1 MKIEIKSLNAVRLT
15 KLFIAASRWLSKY
28 ADVLN
33 DLNVYPVPDGD
44 TGTNMSMTLQAV
56 ENELV
61 KLDHEP
67 NMKELSEIVSENILL
82 GARGNSGTILSQII
96 QGFLSVVENTEEIS
110 IEVAAKAFMAAK
122 DKAYQAVSQ
131 PVEGTI
137 LTVIRKVAEAAMSYQ
152 GPQDDFILFLV
163 HLKNIANEAV
173 ENTPNELAKLK
184 EAGVVDAG
192 GKGIFY
198 VLEGFEKSV
207 TDPEMLKDLARI
219 AKAKTVKRDK
229 MEMAQEEEITFKYC
243 TEFIIEN
250 GNFPL
255 EEYKSKISPLGDSM
269 VCAQTTKKTKTHIHT
284 NHPGQVLEIAAALGN
299 LNNIKI
305 ENMLIQHRNLLVTE
319 AELSQVEGLSKSKVE
334 TFLLRSE
341 NATPIAYFAIVDNI
355 DLGNRFLDDGA
366 TAVLVGGQTK
376 NPSVSDIETGL
387 KKIHAKTII
396 ILPNNKN
403 IISSAKMAA
412 ERSEKEVIVFET
424 KSMLEGHY
432 VVKHKEES
440 MEILLQQLTRNYSI
454 EITKAS
460 RNTKV
465 DDLEIEKGDC
475 IALVNGRI
483 VEKAKNNATLIKT
496 LYARYLNRD
505 SLSIFA
511 VLGKDKEEE
520 GIKALKEHSSRIR
533 YQEFEAKQEN
543 YPYYIYVEQRDPNL
557 PRIAIVTDSASDL
570 TPELMKG
577 YDIHIIPLRLKI
589 GDKNYEDGVTIT
601 RKEFWNRILREKI
614 LPKTSQPSPAELHR
628 LYQNLFDKG
637 YESIITILLSSKLS
651 GTQQAA
657 KIAKE
662 MIGNDK
668 EIYIVDSK
676 AVTFAE
682 AHQVLEAARLVK
694 EGASTK
700 AILERL
706 YELQDQ
712 MKIYFA
718 VNDISYLQKGGRI
731 GRASSIIGGLLKVK
745 PILKLEDGEVTLET
759 KVIGERGALSYMEK
773 LIKNEG
779 KKNSIILYTAWGGSN
794 QELHNADILKKTSE
808 DSRKIEHRSR
818 FEIGPTIGSH
828 SGPVYGFGM
837 ISKIR

>member
-269 VCAQTTKKTKTHIHT
+269 VCAQTAKKQKHIS
-284 NHPGQVLEIAAALGN
+284 
-299 LNNIKI
+299 
-305 ENMLIQHRNLLVTE
+305 IQ
-319 AELSQVEGLSKSKVE
+319 
-334 TFLLRSE
+334 
-341 NATPIAYFAIVDNI
+341 
-355 DLGNRFLDDGA
+355 
-366 TAVLVGGQTK
+366 
-376 NPSVSDIETGL
+376 
-387 KKIHAKTII
+387 
-396 ILPNNKN
+396 
-403 IISSAKMAA
+403 
-412 ERSEKEVIVFET
+412 
-424 KSMLEGHY
+424 
-432 VVKHKEES
+432 
-440 MEILLQQLTRNYSI
+440 
-454 EITKAS
+454 
-460 RNTKV
+460 
-465 DDLEIEKGDC
+465 
-475 IALVNGRI
+475 
-483 VEKAKNNATLIKT
+483 
-496 LYARYLNRD
+496 
-505 SLSIFA
+505 
-511 VLGKDKEEE
+511 
-520 GIKALKEHSSRIR
+520 
-533 YQEFEAKQEN
+533 
-543 YPYYIYVEQRDPNL
+543 
-557 PRIAIVTDSASDL
+557 
-570 TPELMKG
+570 
-577 YDIHIIPLRLKI
+577 IIP
-589 GDKNYEDGVTIT
+589 DK
-601 RKEFWNRILREKI
+601 FWK
-614 LPKTSQPSPAELHR
+614 LPLP
-628 LYQNLFDKG
+628 
-637 YESIITILLSSKLS
+637 
-651 GTQQAA
+651 
-657 KIAKE
+657 
-662 MIGNDK
+662 
-668 EIYIVDSK
+668 
-676 AVTFAE
+676 
-682 AHQVLEAARLVK
+682 
-694 EGASTK
+694 
-700 AILERL
+700 
-706 YELQDQ
+706 
-712 MKIYFA
+712 
-718 VNDISYLQKGGRI
+718 
-731 GRASSIIGGLLKVK
+731 
-745 PILKLEDGEVTLET
+745 
-759 KVIGERGALSYMEK
+759 
-773 LIKNEG
+773 
-779 KKNSIILYTAWGGSN
+779 
-794 QELHNADILKKTSE
+794 
-808 DSRKIEHRSR
+808 
-818 FEIGPTIGSH
+818 
-828 SGPVYGFGM
+828 
-837 ISKIR
+837 

>member
-269 VCAQTTKKTKTHIHT
+269 VCAQTAKKTKTHIHT

-376 NPSVSDIETGL
+376 NPNVSDIETGL